1 MVHQPTSGPGLNAGT
16 FKDRK
21 VSRLGK
27 KRLSCSSEVGL
38 LGVGVGDRCS
48 SPGGRAWEG
57 GHGAGREETARR
69 IFSTIRC
76 QVRCNSLGH
85 STSI

>member
-48 SPGGRAWEG
+48 SPGGRAR
-57 GHGAGREETARR
+57 GRQRR
-69 IFSTIRC
+69 DRPQDFFHHKMS
-76 QVRCNSLGH
+76 S
-85 STSI
+85 